1 MRTSNIVHAIANLT
15 SLTITIIRFV
25 YIIGVCPGYRDCLL
39 IEQQALRPR
48 NYSDMSNIDDKNFDD
63 TAQKFGW

>member
-48 NYSDMSNIDDKNFDD
+48 NYSDMSNIDDK
-63 TAQKFGW
+63 TSMTQHKKFGW